1 MGFIWKGFIV
11 LTGGSHNLQR
21 IPGSTSSEHGS
32 DISNALRRA
41 ALDDAAQHTALDDT
55 LRRAALDD
63 AARRTALD
71 DIARGI
77 HNTRRM
83 LHRNRTTEIKLD
95 KDPKRV
101 DARCYTEGLEGMMG

>member
-1 MGFIWKGFIV
+1 MGFSWKGLVI

-21 IPGSTSSEHGS
+21 ISESTSSEHGR
-32 DISNALRRA
+32 DNSNALRRA
-41 ALDDAAQHTALDDT
+41 PLDDAALDDT
-55 LRRAALDD
+55 LRRAALG
-63 AARRTALD
+63 

-77 HNTRRM
+77 YNTRRM

-95 KDPKRV
+95 KDPKCV